1 MNSSRVK
8 SGFSQLLSSHR
19 HFSLQE
25 NTFAFYIKWKPK
37 TILQDEGK
45 KIFSGVF
52 RSPRLLHD
60 FCLLHAAIGYPICQR
75 SLRPWL
81 GPVSAPAPNEQRLWE
96 SSALSIWHRRAQK
109 SFEKKKKEQQQQ
121 ETLQKAEGGDMH
133 RRSSLPAGAEL
144 LLSSSFK
151 KAVLRGDKHI
161 SMFCSFAEQEIC
173 PGPALFTQDILLD
186 WVFCFVTKS
195 KHAMLKIEWIIAI
208 LT

>member
-75 SLRPWL
+75 SLRPWH

-151 KAVLRGDKHI
+151 KAELISTFLCFAHLQSRKYALAQPCLHRTSYWIGFFVLWLN
-161 SMFCSFAEQEIC
+161 
-173 PGPALFTQDILLD
+173 PNTQC
-186 WVFCFVTKS
+186 WK
-195 KHAMLKIEWIIAI
+195 
-208 LT
+208 